1 MDLSRLIAEVIPGG
15 EVVISR
21 RVVLPVRLVSVSVPG
36 TRRFGALYRKIVIDA
51 RFDEPLPD
59 AGVAAWHGK

>member
-1 MDLSRLIAEVIPGG
+1 MSARFLAFRTLLRNAF
-15 EVVISR
+15 SR
-21 RVVLPVRLVSVSVPG
+21 RVMLPVRLVSVRVPRA
-36 TRRFGALYRKIVIDA
+36 RRFGTLRSKIVIDA